1 MASSWISSLRA
12 LAAARIGHGRWLLAA
27 PVLALCAACS
37 PVFNWRE
44 VPVDAQLKA
53 LLPCKPDRAE
63 RELPIAPEGLQATLS
78 MAGCMAGDATFAVAA
93 WPGLAADEAPARLQL
108 WQAATRA
115 QWDKAIV
122 QASAVAMP
130 HMSSTPAPQH
140 WLLLPPGEPARPQAR
155 MRWFAHADA
164 QGRVT
169 LYQATVLGQP
179 SEAGAADTFFGGL
192 MQR

>member
-1 MASSWISSLRA
+1 MASWTSSPA
-12 LAAARIGHGRWLLAA
+12 TARIGRVLAA
-27 PVLALCAACS
+27 PLLALCAACS

-78 MAGCMAGDATFAVAA
+78 MAGCMAGNATFAVAA
-93 WPGLAADEAPARLQL
+93 WPGLAPEDAPARLQL
-108 WQAATRA
+108 WQSATRA

-122 QASAVAMP
+122 QSSAASMP
-130 HMSSTPAPQH
+130 QMRSTPAPQQ
-140 WLLLPPGEPARPQAR
+140 WLLLPPGGQARAQAR

-164 QGRVT
+164 QGRLT

-179 SEAGAADTFFGGL
+179 SDPAAADTFFGGL
-192 MQR
+192 TRR